1 MSTLYILYLFE
12 NTSRH
17 FYLKHP
23 LICMF
28 IWKILIYLIWI
39 DDIHATNSFSNN
51 LQLSDEFLNITLWIH
66 NCITIYTVKGQVKK
80 NNVTLTSCQL

>member
-51 LQLSDEFLNITLWIH
+51 LQISDEFLNITLWIH
-66 NCITIYTVKGQVKK
+66 NCNIY
-80 NNVTLTSCQL
+80 C

>member
-51 LQLSDEFLNITLWIH
+51 LQLSDEFLNITH
-66 NCITIYTVKGQVKK
+66 CNIY
-80 NNVTLTSCQL
+80 C

>member
-1 MSTLYILYLFE
+1 MAPALQLSPGHAFIIHLFKKKNLAMSTLYILYLFE

-28 IWKILIYLIWI
+28 IWKILIYLI
-39 DDIHATNSFSNN
+39 
-51 LQLSDEFLNITLWIH
+51 
-66 NCITIYTVKGQVKK
+66 
-80 NNVTLTSCQL
+80 